1 MRKIDFILFCQ
12 SNGLGCKIVF
22 LIVCCCSKF
31 PEPSGKLFYTIESGN
46 ANEQF
51 AVDYNTG
58 VVSVTDGLDYESKQ
72 HHQLVVRAT
81 DASGGGYAE
90 TIVLLEVTDV
100 NDCKPKF
107 VNDSYSARVSESTP
121 VGTLVTKV
129 KATDG
134 DAGQEGKSVNSQV
147 VYSLQ
152 DSEFFTVDPE
162 SGEVRPQNPNH
173 F

>member
-1 MRKIDFILFCQ
+1 MFTDA
-12 SNGLGCKIVF
+12 
-22 LIVCCCSKF
+22 
-31 PEPSGKLFYTIESGN
+31 SGKLFYTIESGN

-58 VVSVTDGLDYESKQ
+58 VVSVTDELDYESKQ

-100 NDCKPKF
+100 NDCRPKF
-107 VNDSYSARVSESTP
+107 INDSYAAKVTESAP
-121 VGTLVTKV
+121 VGTLVLKV
-129 KATDG
+129 KATDA

-147 VYSLQ
+147 VYTLQ
-152 DSEFFTVDPE
+152 NSEFFSVDPE
-162 SGEVRPQNPNH
+162 TGQVRSH
-173 F
+173 FNVK